1 MDRTG
6 VDVVVVGAGLAGLS
20 AARHL
25 HAAGLEVVV
34 LERSDGIGGRVSTDV
49 QNGFRLDRGFQL
61 FNPAYPEPP
70 RLLSLDDL
78 DLRPFTRGALVR
90 YDGARHRLVDPR
102 AEPTSFVATLRAPVG
117 SLPAKA
123 ALAALSVRDAMA
135 PFGRI
140 TAADT
145 STRDALRRAGVT
157 GSLAERVV
165 GRFLA
170 GVFLESELATS
181 SRFFHATW
189 RSFVRGTP
197 SVPAL
202 GMGELAAQLAAPL
215 GPGVVRLD
223 TEVRT
228 IEAGGVRLAD
238 GRRVD
243 SRLGTVVAADA
254 RGAHTLLPGLAVPPS
269 NGVTTVYHA
278 MTEAPLD
285 EPILVLDGDDDLIV
299 NSVVLTAT
307 APAYAPTGWHLVSTS
322 VLGAGHG
329 AGLEPRVR
337 ARLAVL
343 YATDTRSWE
352 HVATYGIDNA
362 LPQMVPPFELR
373 RSVRAGP
380 GRYVCGDHRDT
391 SSIQG
396 AMVSGRRAAQA
407 LIADAHGVTRHRD
420 GDLDV

>member
-1 MDRTG
+1 MR
-6 VDVVVVGAGLAGLS
+6 
-20 AARHL
+20 
-25 HAAGLEVVV
+25 
-34 LERSDGIGGRVSTDV
+34 TDV

-102 AEPTSFVATLRAPVG
+102 AEPMSVLATLRAPVG

-123 ALAALSVRDAMA
+123 ALAALSVRDAVA

-145 STRDALRRAGVT
+145 STLDALRRAGVT
-157 GSLAERVV
+157 GSLAERVF

-202 GMGELAAQLAAPL
+202 GMGGIAAQLAAPL

-228 IEAGGVRLAD
+228 VDEDGVRLAD
-238 GRRVD
+238 GRRLAC
-243 SRLGTVVAADA
+243 RLGTVVAADA
-254 RGAHTLLPGLAVPPS
+254 RGARALLPGLVVPAS
-269 NGVTTVYHA
+269 NGVTTIYHA
-278 MTEAPLD
+278 TSEAPLD
-285 EPILVLDGDDDLIV
+285 EPILLLDGEEDLVV
-299 NSVVLTAT
+299 NSVLLTAA
-307 APAYAPTGWHLVSTS
+307 APEYAPEGCHLVSSS
-322 VLGAGHG
+322 VLGVDHG
-329 AGLEPRVR
+329 PHLETRVR
-337 ARLAVL
+337 HRLAVL
-343 YATDTRSWE
+343 YETDTRTWE
-352 HVATYGIDNA
+352 HVATYPIENA
-362 LPQMVPPFELR
+362 LPRMVAPFELR
-373 RSVRAGP
+373 RAVRAGSR
-380 GRYVCGDHRDT
+380 RYVCGDHRDT

-407 LIADAHGVTRHRD
+407 LLADAHGVTRHGD
-420 GDLDV
+420 GDLDG